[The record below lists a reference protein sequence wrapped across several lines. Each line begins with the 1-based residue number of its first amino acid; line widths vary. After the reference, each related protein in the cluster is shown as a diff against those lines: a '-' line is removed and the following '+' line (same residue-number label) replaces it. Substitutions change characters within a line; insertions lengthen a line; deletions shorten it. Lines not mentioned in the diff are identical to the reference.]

1 MRLAAVA
8 TTTTTTRAM
17 MSLGRAT
24 SSTTMTRGRWRTS
37 HPADAENRTT
47 RRQCARGI
55 TIATHATTT
64 RRDDDDD
71 GRGGRKQMKMTET
84 LRVKKLSETATLPVR
99 GSDGAAGYDLAR
111 YEDDGDETI
120 LRGGVARGRRRR
132 RRRTNER
139 TNARAGDRRAS
150 LNF

>member
-1 MRLAAVA
+1 
-8 TTTTTTRAM
+8 
-17 MSLGRAT
+17 
-24 SSTTMTRGRWRTS
+24 
-37 HPADAENRTT
+37 
-47 RRQCARGI
+47 
-55 TIATHATTT
+55 
-64 RRDDDDD
+64 
-71 GRGGRKQMKMTET
+71 MKMTET

-120 LRGGVARGRRRR
+120 LRAGVARGRRR

>member
-1 MRLAAVA
+1 
-8 TTTTTTRAM
+8 
-17 MSLGRAT
+17 
-24 SSTTMTRGRWRTS
+24 
-37 HPADAENRTT
+37 
-47 RRQCARGI
+47 
-55 TIATHATTT
+55 
-64 RRDDDDD
+64 
-71 GRGGRKQMKMTET
+71 MKMTET

-132 RRRTNER
+132 TNERTNER

>member
-1 MRLAAVA
+1 
-8 TTTTTTRAM
+8 
-17 MSLGRAT
+17 
-24 SSTTMTRGRWRTS
+24 
-37 HPADAENRTT
+37 
-47 RRQCARGI
+47 
-55 TIATHATTT
+55 
-64 RRDDDDD
+64 
-71 GRGGRKQMKMTET
+71 MKMTET

-120 LRGGVARGRRRR
+120 LRGGVARGRRQRR

>member
-8 TTTTTTRAM
+8 TTTTTRAM

-24 SSTTMTRGRWRTS
+24 STTTTRGRWRTS
-37 HPADAENRTT
+37 HPADAENPT
-47 RRQCARGI
+47 RRQYARGI

-132 RRRTNER
+132 RRRRTNER
-139 TNARAGDRRAS
+139 TRGLATDARV
-150 LNF
+150 

>member
-1 MRLAAVA
+1 
-8 TTTTTTRAM
+8 
-17 MSLGRAT
+17 
-24 SSTTMTRGRWRTS
+24 
-37 HPADAENRTT
+37 
-47 RRQCARGI
+47 
-55 TIATHATTT
+55 
-64 RRDDDDD
+64 
-71 GRGGRKQMKMTET
+71 MKMTET

-139 TNARAGDRRAS
+139 TNEREGWRQTREFEF
-150 LNF
+150 LKLLVG